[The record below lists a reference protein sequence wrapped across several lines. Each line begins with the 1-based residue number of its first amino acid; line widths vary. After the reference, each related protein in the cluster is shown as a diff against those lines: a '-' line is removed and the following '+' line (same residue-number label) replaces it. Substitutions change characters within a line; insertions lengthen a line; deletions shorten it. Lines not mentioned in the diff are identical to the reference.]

1 MLRTI
6 VLPDADNK
14 GVSLSV
20 EHADFAALLLQVA
33 GGYSVTSQRGAW
45 RDDDGTVY
53 RDASQAYSVNVDDE
67 TDARLV
73 ALLPGVCA
81 TFRQVSLYTT
91 ACPVVATF
99 VAPVESAQTVES
111 RVVA

>member
-14 GVSLSV
+14 GVSLSR

-45 RDDDGTVY
+45 RGDDGFLYT
-53 RDASQAYSVNVDDE
+53 DESQAYSVNVDDE

-81 TFRQVSLYTT
+81 MFRQVSLYTT
-91 ACPVVATF
+91 ACPCVATF
-99 VAPVESAQTVES
+99 VAPVVVTQTVK
-111 RVVA
+111 VG